1 MLLPNHCQ
9 MSRKNL
15 SWVDVVSH
23 PTVVDRFENRSTD
36 NERWPTWELKGVSAS
51 MTRFSI
57 AYLLLISAQ
66 VMAADEWPQFRG
78 PGGQGHV
85 HGPAIPVTWNATENI
100 RWKTA
105 IPGRGHASP
114 VITGN
119 VAWLLTSVET
129 PLTAAEQKQRLSKL
143 KNSNGL
149 EISGKLSLQ
158 AVAVDIV
165 SGKLLHVVELLQVAE
180 PEPIH
185 VLNSYASPT
194 PVLHDGRLY
203 VHFGTYGTV
212 CLDISTRKVVW
223 RRTDINVDHQNGP
236 GSSPIVWKDLLI
248 VHCDGIDSQF
258 VTALKL
264 KDGSDQWKAVRSGK
278 MNARPEFR
286 KAYST
291 PVVVDVAGK
300 DVLISPGADW
310 TYAYDPATGRELW
323 KEPYG
328 QLGFS
333 TVPRPVVGHGLVYVC
348 TSYMKSRL
356 LAVRYD
362 SSGDR
367 VAWQSD
373 SQIPKKPSLLLVGDN
388 LYFVNDGGVATCLD
402 ALTGEQHWRQ
412 RLGGQYSASPIFAG
426 NRIYFFSQDGK
437 TTVIEPGNTFRQ
449 LSVNPLG
456 EGLMASPAAVNGALF
471 LRGDKHLYRI
481 ETAEAQTGS

>member
-1 MLLPNHCQ
+1 
-9 MSRKNL
+9 
-15 SWVDVVSH
+15 
-23 PTVVDRFENRSTD
+23 
-36 NERWPTWELKGVSAS
+36 
-51 MTRFSI
+51 MTRLSI
-57 AYLLLISAQ
+57 VVPLLSAA
-66 VMAADEWPQFRG
+66 VAMAADEWPQFRG
-78 PGGQGHV
+78 PDGQGHV
-85 HGPAIPVTWNATENI
+85 RGPAIPVTWSATDNV

-105 IPGRGHASP
+105 IPGHGHASP

-119 VAWLLTSVET
+119 VAWLITAVET
-129 PLTAAEQKQRLSKL
+129 PLSAAEQKKRLSKL

-149 EISGKLSLQ
+149 EVSGKLSLQ

-165 SGKLLHVVELLQVAE
+165 SGKQLHVVELLQVAE

-194 PVLHDGRLY
+194 PVLAAGRLY

-212 CLDISTRKVVW
+212 CLDTSTRKVVW

-236 GSSPIVWKDLLI
+236 GSSPIVWNDLLI

-264 KDGSDQWKAVRSGK
+264 NDGSDQWKSRRSGK

-291 PVVVDVAGK
+291 PVIVDVAGE

-373 SQIPKKPSLLLVGDN
+373 SQIPKKPSLMLVGDA
-388 LYFVNDGGVATCLD
+388 LYFVSDGGVATCLD
-402 ALTGEQHWRQ
+402 ALTGEQRWRQ
-412 RLGGQYSASPIFAG
+412 RLGGQYSASPIYAG
-426 NRIYFFSQDGK
+426 KFVYFFSQDGK
-437 TTVIEPGNTFRQ
+437 TTVIQPGTTFKKVAVNQ
-449 LSVNPLG
+449 LD
-456 EGLMASPAAVNGALF
+456 EALMASPAAVNGALF
-471 LRGDKHLYRI
+471 LRGDKHLYCI
-481 ETAEAQTGS
+481 QAGDDAAGS